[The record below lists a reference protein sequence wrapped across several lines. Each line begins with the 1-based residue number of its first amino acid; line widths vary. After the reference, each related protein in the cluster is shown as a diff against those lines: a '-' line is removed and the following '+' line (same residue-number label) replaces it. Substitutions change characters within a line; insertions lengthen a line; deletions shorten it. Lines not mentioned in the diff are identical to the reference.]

1 MNAKTRQ
8 VRCAIYTRKSHE
20 EGLDQEFNSLDAQRQ
35 AAESYIKS
43 QVHEGWKALSDRYD
57 DGGISGG
64 TLDRPALNQLMEDV
78 REGIIDCVVVYKV
91 DRLSRSLLDFAKL
104 IDLFDECDV
113 TFVSVTQQF
122 NTTTSMGRL
131 TLNILLSFAQFERE
145 IIGERIRD
153 KKLAT
158 ARQGKY
164 IGGQPKMGL
173 DIVDRKYVVN
183 DKEAKIVRRMF
194 NLSLKLQSCRK
205 VAEAMNAEGIF
216 MKKYRTKTGKDMGG
230 QRWRTRTVYD
240 LLTDKKYIG
249 KIEHKGVAYDGQHD
263 AIVDESVF
271 QKVAEVLS
279 SNKVVTHKH
288 QSKRFA
294 LLRRML
300 RCGECG
306 SLVQPVWTKNH
317 GREYHYYVCSRRIKT
332 GYAKCELPTLPA
344 GEIESM
350 VVDQLRSI
358 FQNPEVVARTFRE
371 VATLAKDG
379 PGADELARL
388 DELRTRRKQVGQ
400 AIRSLL
406 TLDDPE
412 SEFLQNELK
421 DLHGQLKSLDD
432 SIRQIETQPATEA
445 DLEAVTSALQ
455 RLDPIW
461 EVLVPKEQRR
471 VLELLIAVINVG
483 KKSLKVQFRA
493 DGIEQIVT
501 ELEPIGER
509 NGRTSAQ

>member
-1 MNAKTRQ
+1 MNASKMH

-20 EGLDQEFNSLDAQRQ
+20 EGLDQEFNSLDAQRL
-35 AAESYIKS
+35 AAESYIQS
-43 QVHEGWKALSDRYD
+43 QVHEGWKPIATRYD
-57 DGGISGG
+57 DGGVSGG
-64 TLDRPALNQLMEDV
+64 TLDRPALNQLIEDI
-78 REGIIDCVVVYKV
+78 RDGTIDCVVVYKV

-104 IDLFDECDV
+104 VDLFDECDV

-173 DIVDRKYVVN
+173 DIVDRKYVIN
-183 DKEAKIVRRMF
+183 TEEAKIVRRMF
-194 NLSLKLQSCRK
+194 KLSLKLQSCRK

-249 KIEHKGVAYDGQHD
+249 KIEHKGVAYDGEHK
-263 AIVDESVF
+263 AIINVAMFE
-271 QKVAEVLS
+271 KVAEVLR

-332 GYAKCELPTLPA
+332 GYAKCNLPSLPA

-350 VVDQLRSI
+350 VVDQLRSV
-358 FQNPEVVARTFRE
+358 FQNPDVIARTFRE
-371 VATLAKDG
+371 VATLATDG
-379 PGADELARL
+379 PNADELARL
-388 DELRTRRKQVGQ
+388 DELRSRRKQVGQ

-412 SEFLQNELK
+412 SEFLQTELK
-421 DLHGQLKSLDD
+421 DLHGQLKSLDE
-432 SIRQIETQPATEA
+432 SIRQIETRPATEA

-461 EVLVPKEQRR
+461 EVLYPEEQRR
-471 VLELLIAVINVG
+471 VLELLVDEIDIGKSAVT
-483 KKSLKVQFRA
+483 VQFRA

-509 NGRTSAQ
+509 NGRASTQ

>member
-1 MNAKTRQ
+1 
-8 VRCAIYTRKSHE
+8 
-20 EGLDQEFNSLDAQRQ
+20 
-35 AAESYIKS
+35 
-43 QVHEGWKALSDRYD
+43 
-57 DGGISGG
+57 
-64 TLDRPALNQLMEDV
+64 
-78 REGIIDCVVVYKV
+78 
-91 DRLSRSLLDFAKL
+91 
-104 IDLFDECDV
+104 
-113 TFVSVTQQF
+113 
-122 NTTTSMGRL
+122 
-131 TLNILLSFAQFERE
+131 
-145 IIGERIRD
+145 
-153 KKLAT
+153 
-158 ARQGKY
+158 
-164 IGGQPKMGL
+164 
-173 DIVDRKYVVN
+173 
-183 DKEAKIVRRMF
+183 
-194 NLSLKLQSCRK
+194 
-205 VAEAMNAEGIF
+205 MNAEGIF

-249 KIEHKGVAYDGQHD
+249 KIEHKGVAYDGEHD
-263 AIVDESVF
+263 AIVDEAMF
-271 QKVAEVLS
+271 EKVAEVLR

-358 FQNPEVVARTFRE
+358 FQNPEVIARTFRE

-379 PGADELARL
+379 PSADELARL

-412 SEFLQNELK
+412 SEFLQTELK
-421 DLHGQLKSLDD
+421 DLHGQLKSLDE
-432 SIRQIETQPATEA
+432 SIRQIETRPATEA

-461 EVLVPKEQRR
+461 EVLYPRNN
-471 VLELLIAVINVG
+471 AV
-483 KKSLKVQFRA
+483 S
-493 DGIEQIVT
+493 
-501 ELEPIGER
+501 
-509 NGRTSAQ
+509 SSC

>member
-1 MNAKTRQ
+1 MNAKTKQ

-43 QVHEGWKALSDRYD
+43 QVHEGWKALPDRYD

-64 TLDRPALNQLMEDV
+64 TLNRPALNQLMEDI
-78 REGIIDCVVVYKV
+78 RDGNIDCVVVYKV

-173 DIVDRKYVVN
+173 DIVDRKYIVN

-230 QRWRTRTVYD
+230 QQWRTRTVYD

-249 KIEHKGVAYDGQHD
+249 KIEHKGVAYDGEHD
-263 AIVDESVF
+263 AIVDETIF
-271 QKVAEVLS
+271 EKVADVLR

-379 PGADELARL
+379 PSADEIARL

-412 SEFLQNELK
+412 SEFLQTELK
-421 DLHGQLKSLDD
+421 DLHGQLKSLDE
-432 SIRQIETQPATEA
+432 SIRQIEARPATEA
-445 DLEAVTSALQ
+445 DLAAVTSALQ

-461 EVLVPKEQRR
+461 EVLYPKEQRR

-483 KKSLKVQFRA
+483 KKALKVQFRA

-509 NGRTSAQ
+509 NGRTSTQ